1 MLWKIDFKVI
11 QTFALKLLLMT
22 SRTTIL
28 GIQEKYCTYAHD
40 SLNVA
45 IKNKTKKQAHDRCFR
60 VRAHTQIV
68 SKDRK
73 SYLEESTA
81 CN

>member
-11 QTFALKLLLMT
+11 QSFALKLLLMT

-40 SLNVA
+40 SLKVA
-45 IKNKTKKQAHDRCFR
+45 IKNKTKKQ
-60 VRAHTQIV
+60 AHTQIV

>member
-22 SRTTIL
+22 SHTTIL

-40 SLNVA
+40 SLKVA
-45 IKNKTKKQAHDRCFR
+45 IKNKTKKQAQ
-60 VRAHTQIV
+60 TQIV

>member
-40 SLNVA
+40 SLKVA
-45 IKNKTKKQAHDRCFR
+45 IKNKTKKQAQ
-60 VRAHTQIV
+60 TQIV